1 MSYSL
6 HSEYPSLLLIHDII
20 PHITPLRSL
29 DCSSY
34 TLEFLPWPVQDV
46 SSQEDILL
54 LCLLLFVFGLGWP
67 SQALRGGRGGEGG
80 DWLWLQVSR
89 ARTRKTKCYVC
100 AAVHMLFQVSCY
112 LSLCSHTYPG
122 VNVCQSA

>member
-6 HSEYPSLLLIHDII
+6 NSEYPSLLLIHGII

-29 DCSSY
+29 DCSSN
-34 TLEFLPWPVQDV
+34 TLHVLPWPVQDV
-46 SSQEDILL
+46 SSQEDIILL
-54 LCLLLFVFGLGWP
+54 FLLLFAFELGWP

-80 DWLWLQVSR
+80 DWLWLQVHR
-89 ARTRKTKCYVC
+89 ACARKTKCYVC

-112 LSLCSHTYPG
+112 LSLCSHPYPC
-122 VNVCQSA
+122 VNVGQSA